1 LHNLY
6 VSSSACS
13 DGVVLL
19 AFQLRLHLPDQEFVR
34 RRRNFD
40 GDLEPRGLLAQ
51 P

>member
-19 AFQLRLHLPDQEFVR
+19 AFQLRLHLPDREFVR
-34 RRRNFD
+34 RRNFN